1 MYATGQPNLE
11 RRGGQGEV
19 SQLSLSFNCN
29 WGFGCLASEWF
40 QNTLFAALG
49 READKVQV
57 TLGSLACSPEG
68 GYLLGLAH
76 AI

>member
-1 MYATGQPNLE
+1 MDAGHGDQ
-11 RRGGQGEV
+11 
-19 SQLSLSFNCN
+19 SAD
-29 WGFGCLASEWF
+29 FGWIASDWF

-57 TLGSLACSPEG
+57 TLGSLACSPKG
-68 GYLLGLAH
+68 GYLLGPAH